1 MMRLEDEVR
10 KIKCLHTFS
19 HKMDQPTSYKWGIS
33 KTPIHPRKIDMEP
46 ETTPVEFRKMFI
58 FGDVNGLKN
67 WGFLGVLTLLVGDG
81 AYLHLVV
88 SQAVH
93 LQRRWE
99 CYPTTSSE
107 KSRFCCWAKCFF
119 WPSQNHQVLIGFDFF
134 PCKEKTPEGTV
145 TIKADGA
152 ARSAQKIDSNPQ
164 PDKKPGP
171 RRAETSRSHFQLAPL
186 HYQLRPKVLT
196 EPTQVT
202 ALALRCTP
210 RCSFER

>member
-1 MMRLEDEVR
+1 MG
-10 KIKCLHTFS
+10 HTSTWWF
-19 HKMDQPTSYKWGIS
+19 P
-33 KTPIHPRKIDMEP
+33 
-46 ETTPVEFRKMFI
+46 
-58 FGDVNGLKN
+58 
-67 WGFLGVLTLLVGDG
+67 
-81 AYLHLVV
+81 
-88 SQAVH
+88 QAVH

-186 HYQLRPKVLT
+186 HYQLRPKVDGT
-196 EPTQVT
+196 DAGDCTSIGVHPTMQLRKVTPFTPPPLHLQVWP
-202 ALALRCTP
+202 AYGMDGQSKLRAQAAPEIHARLALP
-210 RCSFER
+210 HMQVQGG